1 MTLSTVI
8 NRALGACS
16 SFVVMGGLAAFGG
29 GGVVYDY
36 LVTND
41 AQWAAT
47 FGLPDATLAGKAIA
61 LSGTFS
67 NKVILNRPATLL
79 RIVSLNAASKA
90 RLVNPILQS
99 AKNISLEFLEI
110 ASPSTTS
117 CLIYRS
123 AILSGYL
130 ENIYHYYNDFIGSYE
145 GVIDNPALDIFDPQN
160 PHYACVVPTFTAGV
174 LTGLASNW
182 IVDETGANVPLS
194 YVGGLVADGTGY
206 SFTFTDQTGA
216 SSGGISWPGAG
227 VKPQATF
234 DVVGG
239 WMQNFVIVSGG
250 SGAVDETGVTPAN
263 GQYRSGKATSNI
275 QWTGWAPMANQLP
288 YATEIDTAGIGG
300 LASPTGAQV
309 IKGTL
314 RYEGCTGRM
323 VSNGFKHQAAE
334 IQETILCSFDQIYQD
349 AYAFSVAEGNISIL
363 HLNNHTQGIFS
374 ADGHPGDPH
383 ADALIQLFPITAAG
397 VAKRTKDVVVDIR
410 GNTVLMNNLWSN
422 AQGIFIRMNY
432 SQGTIP
438 KVSGVIANNI
448 VLSRIQTN
456 GIQIDQTKNLIVHRN
471 LVRHA
476 NPSDTDIG
484 VSPISLDVG
493 TVAETVL
500 VSKNI
505 AEKYPTSTGT
515 GTRDTST
522 YPNATTNATTPFAAY
537 SLPTSRADIFAKVV
551 LSGSGQWTDANYGPL
566 GGGHDFS
573 ANAPAPDDVPAFA
586 SFPILTEQA
595 ANGAAVDSAWA
606 PLLGANGTIVWSG
619 DRNVQFA
626 DDAAGTNATAGATSG
641 SHVHSNVARKYI
653 RTSAIKSTSGRAT
666 TSSNVT
672 LNGAARPF
680 YTITAAVT
688 AYPTVNN
695 GAAAVSRWDKTGTL
709 SGICKGIIARR
720 TLINTN
726 VNNGLI
732 VGGKTTS
739 AFENKYVSSGV
750 QERMTL
756 ISSTAH
762 AARFDMGS
770 QPTGQWL
777 DDLIMFD
784 WTKDPAV
791 DGQDAVC
798 QMVRNFQRK
807 TLNSTGTTLNTIS
820 GTRTTDLTGIFGGSA
835 PQGLGVF
842 GLNNGTLPCDRQA
855 EWFWF
860 YFETNPSSP
869 LPDITDPFVA
879 AKFGADNFGGSGNAG
894 GALPTPH
901 LFFHAV
907 SAGASEWNA
916 GLPNLGS
923 LGGTLGLVTGTYT

>member
-1 MTLSTVI
+1 MPLL
-8 NRALGACS
+8 NRT
-16 SFVVMGGLAAFGG
+16 FGG

-41 AQWAAT
+41 AEWTAT
-47 FGLPDATLAGKAIA
+47 FGLSDATLAGKTIA
-61 LSGTFS
+61 LSGTFA
-67 NKVILNRPATLL
+67 NKVITNRPATTL
-79 RIVSLNAASKA
+79 RIVALNSASRP
-90 RLVNPILQS
+90 RLTNLVLRG
-99 AKNISLEFLEI
+99 AKNIRLEYLQHASAVPSL
-110 ASPSTTS
+110 A
-117 CLIYRS
+117 CVIYQS
-123 AILSGYL
+123 IVGGNFL
-130 ENIYHYYNDFIGSYE
+130 ENISYLHPEYVGSYE
-145 GVIDNPALDIFDPQN
+145 GIIDNPALDIFDPQN
-160 PHYACVVPTFTAGV
+160 PHYACVTPTFTAGV

-194 YVGGLVADGTGY
+194 YVGGLVADGTY
-206 SFTFTDQTGA
+206 NFIFTDQTGVSA
-216 SSGGISWPGAG
+216 KGVSWPGAG

-239 WMQNFVIVSGG
+239 WMQNFVIISGG
-250 SGAVDETGVTPAN
+250 SGAVDQTGITPAN
-263 GQYRSGKATSNI
+263 GQYRSGAGLNVV

-288 YATEIDTAGIGG
+288 YATAIDTSGF
-300 LASPTGAQV
+300 ASPTSSQI

-314 RYEGCTGRM
+314 RYEGAVGRM

-334 IQETILCSFDQIYQD
+334 IQETVNCSFDQIYQD
-349 AYAFSVAEGNISIL
+349 PYAFSVSEGNISIL

-383 ADALIQLFPITAAG
+383 SDALLQLFPNDTNLSP
-397 VAKRTKDVVVDIR
+397 VKRTKDVVLDCR
-410 GNTVLMNNLWSN
+410 GNTVLMSVPWSN

-438 KVSGVIANNI
+438 KVSGVIAYNI

-515 GTRDTST
+515 GVRDTST
-522 YPNATTNATTPFAAY
+522 YPSATTNATTPFAAY
-537 SLPTSRADIFAKVV
+537 SLPTSRADIFAKIV
-551 LSGSGQWTDANYGPL
+551 LTGTGQWTDANYGPL

-606 PLLGANGTIVWSG
+606 PLLGANGTITWSG

-641 SHVHSNVARKYI
+641 THVHDNTARKYV

-672 LNGAARPF
+672 LNGEVRPF

-750 QERMTL
+750 QERLTL

-807 TLNSTGTTLNTIS
+807 TLNSTGTTLNTLS

-835 PQGLGVF
+835 PMGLGVF

-860 YFETNPSSP
+860 YFETNAANP

-879 AKFGADNFGGSGNAG
+879 AKFGADNFGASGNAG